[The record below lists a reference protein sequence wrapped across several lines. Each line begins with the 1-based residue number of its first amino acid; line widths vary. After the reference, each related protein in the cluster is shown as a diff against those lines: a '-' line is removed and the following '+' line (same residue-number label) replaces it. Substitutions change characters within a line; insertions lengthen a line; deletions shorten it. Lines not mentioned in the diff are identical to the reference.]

1 MLNTQIPDIFQCR
14 IYRLPNGLNVIL
26 SAQDDLPVLTSVM
39 LYPVGLRHEKE
50 GQHGISH
57 FIEHMLFKGTERF
70 GKGEIDRIS
79 LQCGGNNNAYT
90 SLDATIYTIN
100 IPAEYCELVL
110 EIEADRMVNPLFD
123 PEEIA
128 AEREV
133 ILEEW
138 RTAEDDPDDA
148 FWQHLSQ
155 VAMQN
160 HPYGNPVLGYEK
172 DIRGFD
178 ADSLKAFFKTYYQ
191 PQLATLILVGKLP
204 DNIEAL
210 IEQHFGPIPRGN
222 TVMADASVLQ
232 PPPSHLSSSFQPKH
246 IVQRRA
252 DVNTPRLVMCW
263 PAPAFENVD
272 YFAFLVL
279 QYMLTEGWSSQL
291 HALWVEKNPWAS
303 QVSSFIFE
311 SKDPYLFGIEVETL
325 QDQDLK
331 ALELT
336 FENSLRSLKWRAED
350 LTKAK
355 VQLMTD
361 LFSQQETTE
370 QRAEFIADCFAAGNA
385 DLFSRYFES
394 LQAVSLENIH
404 HIFETYLK
412 PEYQIT
418 AWLLPEEAQL

>member
-14 IYRLPNGLNVIL
+14 IYHLDNGLNVIL
-26 SAQDDLPVLTSVM
+26 SPQNDLPVLTSVM
-39 LYPVGLRHEKE
+39 LYPVGLRHEEE

-57 FIEHMLFKGTERF
+57 FIEHMLFKGTQRF

-90 SLDATIYTIN
+90 SLDSTIYTIN
-100 IPAEYCELVL
+100 IPSEHCELVL
-110 EIEADRMVNPLFD
+110 EIEADRMVNPLFA
-123 PEEIA
+123 PEEVT

-138 RTAEDDPDDA
+138 RTAEDDPDDS

-155 VAMQN
+155 VAMHD
-160 HPYGNPVLGYEK
+160 HPYRHPILGYEE

-178 ADSLKAFFKTYYQ
+178 AESLKAFFKTHYQ

-210 IEQHFGPIPRGN
+210 IEQHFGAIPRGT
-222 TVMADASVLQ
+222 TVPSKASDLK
-232 PPPSHLSSSFQPKH
+232 PLSPTTQRH

-263 PAPAFENVD
+263 PAPAFNNPD
-272 YFAFLVL
+272 YFSFLVL

-291 HALWVEKNPWAS
+291 HALWVEKKAWAS

-325 QDQDLK
+325 RDQDLK
-331 ALELT
+331 SLEIT
-336 FENSLRSLKWRAED
+336 FESSLRGLQWREND
-350 LTKAK
+350 LAKAK

-370 QRAEFIADCFAAGNA
+370 QRAEFIADCFAAGDA
-385 DLFSRYFES
+385 DLFSRYFDS
-394 LQAVSLENIH
+394 LQAVSLENIQ

-418 AWLLPEEAQL
+418 AWLLPEEAEL

>member
-14 IYRLPNGLNVIL
+14 IYQLNNGLNVIL
-26 SAQDDLPVLTSVM
+26 SSQDDLPVLTSVM
-39 LYPVGLRHEKE
+39 LYPVGLRQEKS
-50 GQHGISH
+50 GQHGMSH
-57 FIEHMLFKGTERF
+57 FIEHMLFKGTQRF

-90 SLDATIYTIN
+90 SLDATIYTMN
-100 IPAEYCELVL
+100 IPSEYCELVL

-123 PEEIA
+123 PEEVA

-155 VAMQN
+155 VAMGE

-178 ADSLKAFFKTYYQ
+178 VESLKAFFKAHYQ

-210 IEQHFGPIPRGN
+210 IEKHFGAIPHGN
-222 TVMADASVLQ
+222 TVLAE
-232 PPPSHLSSSFQPKH
+232 PSALIPLTPSSQKH

-263 PAPAFENVD
+263 PAPAFENAD
-272 YFAFLVL
+272 YFSFLVL

-291 HALWVEKNPWAS
+291 HALWVEKKAWAS

-331 ALELT
+331 ALEIT
-336 FENSLRSLKWRAED
+336 FEKSLRHLKWREED
-350 LTKAK
+350 LAKAK

-370 QRAEFIADCFAAGNA
+370 QRAEFIADCFAAGSET
-385 DLFSRYFES
+385 LFSRYFES
-394 LQAVSLENIH
+394 LQAVRLQDIQ
-404 HIFETYLK
+404 HIFKTYLK

>member
-14 IYRLPNGLNVIL
+14 IYHLKNGLRVIL
-26 SAQDDLPVLTSVM
+26 SSQEDLPVLSSVM

-50 GQHGISH
+50 GQRGASH
-57 FIEHMLFKGTERF
+57 FIEHMLFKGTQRF

-90 SLDATIYTIN
+90 SLDATIYTMN
-100 IPAEYCELVL
+100 IPSEHCDLVL

-123 PEEIA
+123 PKEVD

-148 FWQHLSQ
+148 FWQQLSKS
-155 VAMQN
+155 AMQN
-160 HPYGNPVLGYEK
+160 HPYGHPVLGYEK
-172 DIRGFD
+172 DIRSFS
-178 ADSLKAFFKTYYQ
+178 AETLKAFFKTYYQ

-204 DNIEAL
+204 ENIEAL
-210 IEQHFGPIPRGN
+210 IEKHFGPIPRGA
-222 TVMADASVLQ
+222 TEPL
-232 PPPSHLSSSFQPKH
+232 PPSFFVDP
-246 IVQRRA
+246 IVPTSQKQIIKRRS

-263 PAPAFENVD
+263 PAPAFDTAD
-272 YFAFLVL
+272 YFSFLVL

-291 HALWVEKNPWAS
+291 HALWVEQNPWAS

-325 QDQDLK
+325 DDQNLK
-331 ALELT
+331 ALEAT
-336 FENSLRSLKWRAED
+336 FKESLYSLQLGEED
-350 LTKAK
+350 LAKAK

-361 LFSQQETTE
+361 LFLQQETTE
-370 QRAEFIADCFAAGNA
+370 QRAEFIADCFTAGNA
-385 DLFSRYFES
+385 ELFAHYFES
-394 LQAVSLENIH
+394 LQSVSLENIQ
-404 HIFETYLK
+404 HIFKTYLK
-412 PEYQIT
+412 PQYQTT
-418 AWLLPEEAQL
+418 AWLLPQEAQL